1 MTVDPQLV
9 RLSDLLPE
17 SMLFLDRTGTI
28 LWANA
33 AAKQLLQGDLGEI
46 VGKTLSEFVAEPL
59 EKLEDYLQRCWRGSH
74 LTLGALTFKTLSGEL
89 VPCRCEGG
97 MLPLD
102 VPANSSVLVLR
113 QLLKKDASRQFLMLN
128 EQIGQL
134 HRVGRE
140 LEKEIAIRTSD
151 LMAAQSALREL
162 SGKLLQAQDDERR
175 RLARDLHDSTGQ
187 LLTAILLNLS
197 VLMQDAASLPAETQG
212 RLSETIDLANQAI
225 SEIRTM
231 SYLLHPPMLD
241 EAGLEMALQWYVE
254 GFRNRS
260 NIAVDLELPDEP
272 HRLPREMELAV
283 FRIVQ
288 ECLTNIHRHSGSKT
302 AHIRFAIEDGM
313 VTLVIKDVGRG
324 LWPTVTE
331 QGNGHMKHAGVGIRG
346 MRERVRQLHGTIHF
360 EPGNPG
366 TIVRVELPLT
376 SAGTAERPREQSFD
390 KKSGR

>member
-1 MTVDPQLV
+1 
-9 RLSDLLPE
+9 
-17 SMLFLDRTGTI
+17 
-28 LWANA
+28 
-33 AAKQLLQGDLGEI
+33 
-46 VGKTLSEFVAEPL
+46 
-59 EKLEDYLQRCWRGSH
+59 
-74 LTLGALTFKTLSGEL
+74 
-89 VPCRCEGG
+89 
-97 MLPLD
+97 
-102 VPANSSVLVLR
+102 
-113 QLLKKDASRQFLMLN
+113 LMLN

-134 HRVGRE
+134 HRIGRE

-151 LMAAQSALREL
+151 LTAAQSALREL

-197 VLMQDAASLPAETQG
+197 VLMQDAASLPGDTQG
-212 RLSETIDLANQAI
+212 RLSETVELANQAI

-260 NIAVDLELPDEP
+260 NIDVGLELPAEP

-288 ECLTNIHRHSGSKT
+288 ECLTNIHRHSGSTT
-302 AHIRFAIEDGM
+302 ARIRFAIEGGM
-313 VTLVIKDVGRG
+313 VVLVVKDAGRG
-324 LWPTVTE
+324 LWPAAAA
-331 QGNGHMKHAGVGIRG
+331 QGNGHLKHAGVGIRG

-376 SAGTAERPREQSFD
+376 SAGTAEHSREQRFD
-390 KKSGR
+390 TKTSK